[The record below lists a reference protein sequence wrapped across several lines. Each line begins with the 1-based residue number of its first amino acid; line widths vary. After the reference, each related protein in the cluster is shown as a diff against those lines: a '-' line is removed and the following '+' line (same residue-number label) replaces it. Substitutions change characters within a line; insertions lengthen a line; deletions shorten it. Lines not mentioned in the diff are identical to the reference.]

1 MPFIHV
7 TWLPKA
13 CRTASTRKEVA
24 DAIIKAVTAV
34 KSADIAPENLVVR
47 FSESVGGFPLP
58 KGYSEKYVRG
68 MTASLPGHRPRH
80 IVSHYLRPSTLAM
93 QPRPFGAG
101 QGTMRPQARMD
112 GECCQHWRRVYMVA
126 RRTEG
131 NPRRGWDCI
140 SISELWPIAAPAWG
154 KPCQARSGRCDLA
167 GIGLRMPG
175 PIKATT
181 TLR

>member
-68 MTASLPGHRPRH
+68 MTASLPGYRPRH
-80 IVSHYLRPSTLAM
+80 IASHYLRPSTLAM

-101 QGTMRPQARMD
+101 QGTMRPQ
-112 GECCQHWRRVYMVA
+112 
-126 RRTEG
+126 
-131 NPRRGWDCI
+131 RGWDCI

-181 TLR
+181 TLS